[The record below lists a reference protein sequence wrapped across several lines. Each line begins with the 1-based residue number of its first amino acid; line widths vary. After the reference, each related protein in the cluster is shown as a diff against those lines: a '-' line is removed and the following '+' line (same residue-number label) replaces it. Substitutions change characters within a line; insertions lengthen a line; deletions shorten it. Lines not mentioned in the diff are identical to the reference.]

1 MILKLTSKLEPAKVI
16 DARGLLCPL
25 PVLKT
30 SEAIKE
36 IEIGQLLE
44 VLATDPGSK
53 PDLSA
58 WARITGNEIVSV
70 EELNENPKV
79 FRFLIRRLK

>member
-1 MILKLTSKLEPAKVI
+1 MTSQANPAKTL
-16 DARGLLCPL
+16 DTKGLLCPV

-30 SEAIKE
+30 SAAIKE
-36 IEIGQLLE
+36 IQVGELLE

-58 WARITGNEIVSV
+58 WARITGNEIVAV
-70 EELNENPKV
+70 EELNETPKV
-79 FRFLIRRLK
+79 YRFLIKRLK